1 MNGWAVVVLVLVVDD
16 DVVDKRLFGKHTER
30 KEKREKR
37 EERRERKR
45 EAISL
50 SLSLSPFFL
59 FFFFACASPWR
70 LRRHKGTFFS

>member
-1 MNGWAVVVLVLVVDD
+1 MLVLVLVVDD

-50 SLSLSPFFL
+50 SLFL
-59 FFFFACASPWR
+59 FLSSPVPRRGACGATKVLSF
-70 LRRHKGTFFS
+70 LN